1 MKKFAIRTIEKQL
14 LEINKK
20 NGVSTNAAVQLI
32 VNNLQLY
39 NDLLYRYTKQ
49 DDTSL
54 VFILYQ
60 INGQIFK
67 QLKEFKILPSAVKMI
82 DDKEDAFTKM
92 IEDVKLKK
100 VVN

>member
-1 MKKFAIRTIEKQL
+1 MKKFAIRIIEKQL

-39 NDLLYRYTKQ
+39 NDLLFRYTKQ

-82 DDKEDAFTKM
+82 DDKEDGFTKM

>member
-1 MKKFAIRTIEKQL
+1 MKKFAIRIIEKQL
-14 LEINKK
+14 LQINKK

-39 NDLLYRYTKQ
+39 NDLLFRYTKQ

-82 DDKEDAFTKM
+82 DDKEDGFTKM

>member
-1 MKKFAIRTIEKQL
+1 MKKFAIRIIEKQL

-39 NDLLYRYTKQ
+39 NDLLFRYTKQ

-67 QLKEFKILPSAVKMI
+67 QLKEYKILPSAVKMI
-82 DDKEDAFTKM
+82 DDKEDGFTKM